1 MPCRHPKNLILLAFL
16 ALPVMAQAPP
26 PSPAEQ
32 ELQQP
37 LDLADGK
44 PTQTQAPPP
53 APSGARALLST
64 LLVAGLAGGGL
75 WAFRKYGVRKLPGAG
90 GSRLKVEESLALGD
104 RRFVSILRADEE
116 RFLLALTPQGIQLL
130 GRLDGPEAAPGGG
143 FAEALDRQVDMTR
156 PMPVK
161 DMEALLKG
169 NPS

>member
-1 MPCRHPKNLILLAFL
+1 MRCCRPKSLILLAFL
-16 ALPVMAQAPP
+16 AFPALAQAPP
-26 PSPAEQ
+26 ASPSEQ

-44 PTQTQAPPP
+44 PTQAQTPPP
-53 APSGARALLST
+53 APSGWRALGST

-75 WAFRKYGVRKLPGAG
+75 WAFRKYGVRKLPGSG
-90 GSRLKVEESLALGD
+90 GSRLKIEESLALGD
-104 RRFVSILRADEE
+104 RRFVSILRADGEQ
-116 RFLLALTPQGIQLL
+116 FLVALTPQGIQLL

-143 FAEALDRQVDMTR
+143 FAQALDRQVEMTR

-169 NPS
+169 DQP